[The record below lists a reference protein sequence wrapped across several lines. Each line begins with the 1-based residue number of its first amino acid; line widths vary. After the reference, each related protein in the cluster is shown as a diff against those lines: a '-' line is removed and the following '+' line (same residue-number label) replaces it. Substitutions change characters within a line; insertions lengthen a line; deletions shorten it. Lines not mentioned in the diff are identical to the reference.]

1 MGGDCVSVR
10 VRIYGLGRAGGFL
23 RRRERQRKR
32 RQFMVLGVCGVVTSY
47 NVINVT
53 FHWLIRLFIFD
64 MKGDV

>member
-1 MGGDCVSVR
+1 
-10 VRIYGLGRAGGFL
+10 
-23 RRRERQRKR
+23 
-32 RQFMVLGVCGVVTSY
+32 MVLGVCGVVTSY